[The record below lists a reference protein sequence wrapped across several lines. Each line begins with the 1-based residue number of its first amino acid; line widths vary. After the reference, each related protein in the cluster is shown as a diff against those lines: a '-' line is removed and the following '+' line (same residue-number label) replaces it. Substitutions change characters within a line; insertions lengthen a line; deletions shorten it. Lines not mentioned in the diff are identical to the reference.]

1 MDKKYECVLET
12 ESPEETQ
19 KIAKLIGK
27 VVPEDTV
34 IELYGD
40 LGSGKTTFVQG
51 LAKGLEV
58 PEDYYITSP
67 TYSIINE
74 YPGRLPFYHMDLY
87 RISDFDELYEI
98 GFEEILEQKGVIAIE
113 WPERLPDDFF
123 KSYIKINMEIMESDA
138 RRISVITYGLKLPD
152 LIQKLSDLNFS

>member
-1 MDKKYECVLET
+1 MKKVNELIVNTTNSED
-12 ESPEETQ
+12 TQ
-19 KIAKLIGK
+19 KIACVIGK
-27 VVPEDTV
+27 NIPKGT
-34 IELYGD
+34 IITLYGD

-51 LAKGLEV
+51 LAKGLAV
-58 PEDYYITSP
+58 PDEYYITSP

-74 YPGRLPFYHMDLY
+74 YPGKLPFYHMDLY

-98 GFEEILEQKGVIAIE
+98 GFEEILEQNGVIAIE

-123 KSYIKINMEIMESDA
+123 ESYIKIEIKILENDE
-138 RRISVITYGLKLPD
+138 RKISVITYGLNLPD

>member
-1 MDKKYECVLET
+1 MDKENRYVSITK
-12 ESPEETQ
+12 SPEETQ
-19 KIAKLIGK
+19 KIAETIGK
-27 VVPEDTV
+27 HIPKDTV
-34 IELYGD
+34 LTMYGD

-58 PEDYYITSP
+58 PDDYYITSP

-98 GFEEILEQKGVIAIE
+98 GFEEILEQEGVIAIE
-113 WPERLPDDFF
+113 WPERLPEDFF
-123 KSYIKINMEIMESDA
+123 KSYIKIDMEIMESDS
-138 RRISVITYGLKLPD
+138 RKISVITYGLKLPD

>member
-12 ESPEETQ
+12 GSPEETQ
-19 KIAKLIGK
+19 KIAELIGK
-27 VVPEDTV
+27 NIPEDTV
-34 IELYGD
+34 ITLYGD

-51 LAKGLEV
+51 LTKGLEV

-138 RRISVITYGLKLPD
+138 RRISVITYGLKRPD